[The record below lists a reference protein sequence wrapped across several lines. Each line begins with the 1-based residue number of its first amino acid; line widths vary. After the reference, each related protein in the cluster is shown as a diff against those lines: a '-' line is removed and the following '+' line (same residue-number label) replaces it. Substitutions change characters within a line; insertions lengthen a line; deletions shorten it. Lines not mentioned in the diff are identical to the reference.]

1 LESFSTTQ
9 LLFWRFLIAFVLGE
23 ILFFIF
29 NKNEIQSSFSDA
41 KISVI
46 PGVALGLS
54 LIAQT
59 YGLIYTTATNSGFI
73 TSLYV
78 VILPF
83 IAFLFFRHKISLR
96 HFLLGFLAFGGM
108 GLMLNLNWADLS
120 GQGSSVQILNRG
132 DLITLMAAVT
142 AAIQILFI
150 GTVSKKIK
158 NSFRYNNYQSFWT
171 LITVLPFLIFEMMTS
186 SMRLVPFEPSTKSIY
201 SLLALTILVSIIA
214 FSLQVLSQKKLS
226 ATTAS
231 MLCLLEGPFAFLFAA
246 FFLNE
251 SLNIQQSVG
260 VFIILFCSA
269 LTIFLDRPKDA
280 ET

>member
-269 LTIFLDRPKDA
+269 LTIFLDRPKDD